1 MKLSAVQADAM
12 QELGNIG
19 AAHAATTLSQMIGST
34 VHMSV
39 PAIKAVDIAALG
51 TYMGEESAAMVVFEL
66 QGDIQHGGFVI
77 FYITRESAIRL
88 TNTMLGLTD
97 DGDIEPEDLGLTDM
111 NRPMNEMD
119 ESALL
124 EVGNIMV
131 SAFLDAT
138 AELLGFVMLPSPP
151 SMTIDMAHAAMS
163 SLIAGLGEEIDEV
176 LLFST
181 ELTCEE
187 HKIDSDIIMMP
198 ETKTLARIVE
208 LLENMMKPA

>member
-1 MKLSAVQADAM
+1 MELSPIQADAI

-19 AAHAATTLSQMIGST
+19 AAHAATTLSQMLGST
-34 VHMSV
+34 IEMSV
-39 PAIKAVDIAALG
+39 PAIKVVDLAQLG
-51 TYMGEESAAMVVFEL
+51 TYMGEESAAMVAFEL
-66 QGDIQHGGFVI
+66 QGDIPHGGYVL
-77 FYITRESAIRL
+77 FYITRESAVRM

-97 DGDIEPEDLGLTDM
+97 LA
-111 NRPMNEMD
+111 RPLNEMD
-119 ESALL
+119 ESALI

-138 AELLGFVMLPSPP
+138 AELLGFIMLPSPP
-151 SMTIDMAHAAMS
+151 ALTIDMAHAAMQ
-163 SLIAGLGEEIDEV
+163 SLIAQMQEETNEV

-198 ETKTLARIVE
+198 ERSTLEKIIA
-208 LLENMMKPA
+208 LLEDMMKTS

>member
-1 MKLSAVQADAM
+1 M

-19 AAHAATTLSQMIGST
+19 AAHAATTLSQMVGSS
-34 VHMSV
+34 VSMSV
-39 PAIKAVDIAALG
+39 PGIKAVDIAELG
-51 TYMGEESAAMVVFEL
+51 KYMGEESAAMVAFEL
-66 QGDIQHGGFVI
+66 QGEIQHGGYVI

-97 DGDIEPEDLGLTDM
+97 MD
-111 NRPMNEMD
+111 RPLNEMD

-124 EVGNIMV
+124 EVGTIMV

-151 SMTIDMAHAAMS
+151 AMSIDMAHATMS
-163 SLIAGLGEEIDEV
+163 SLIASMGEEINEV

-187 HKIDSDIIMMP
+187 HRIDSDIIMMP
-198 ETKTLARIVE
+198 EPQTLSRIVT
-208 LLENMMKPA
+208 LLENMMKPAS

>member
-19 AAHAATTLSQMIGST
+19 AAHAATTLSQMVGST

-39 PAIKAVDIAALG
+39 PAIKAVDIAELG
-51 TYMGEESAAMVVFEL
+51 NYMGEESAAMVVFEL
-66 QGDIQHGGFVI
+66 QGEIQHGGFVI

-88 TNTMLGLTD
+88 TNTMLGLT
-97 DGDIEPEDLGLTDM
+97 EM

-151 SMTIDMAHAAMS
+151 AMTIDMVHAAMS
-163 SLIAGLGEEIDEV
+163 SLIAGMGDEVDEV

-198 ETKTLARIVE
+198 ESNTLAHMIE

>member
-1 MKLSAVQADAM
+1 MKLSAVQADAI

-19 AAHAATTLSQMIGST
+19 AAHAATTLSQMVGST
-34 VHMSV
+34 VQMSV
-39 PAIKAVDIAALG
+39 PGIKAVDIANLG
-51 TYMGEESAAMVVFEL
+51 NYMGEESAAMVVFEL
-66 QGDIQHGGFVI
+66 QGDIPHGGFII

-97 DGDIEPEDLGLTDM
+97 M
-111 NRPMNEMD
+111 NRTMNEMD

-151 SMTIDMAHAAMS
+151 AMTIDMAHAAMS

>member
-1 MKLSAVQADAM
+1 M

-19 AAHAATTLSQMIGST
+19 AAHAATTLSQMLGST
-34 VHMSV
+34 VQMSV
-39 PAIKAVDIAALG
+39 PGIKAVDIAELG
-51 TYMGEESAAMVVFEL
+51 TYMGEESAAMVAFEL
-66 QGDIQHGGFVI
+66 QGEIQHGGFII

-97 DGDIEPEDLGLTDM
+97 M

-119 ESALL
+119 ESALI

-151 SMTIDMAHAAMS
+151 AMTIDMVHAAMS
-163 SLIAGLGEEIDEV
+163 SLIAGMGEEIDEV

-198 ETKTLARIVE
+198 ENKTLVQIVG

>member
-1 MKLSAVQADAM
+1 MKLSAVQADAI

-19 AAHAATTLSQMIGST
+19 AAHAATTLSQMLGST

-39 PAIKAVDIAALG
+39 PAIKAVDIAELG
-51 TYMGEESAAMVVFEL
+51 NYMGEEQAAMVAFEL
-66 QGDIQHGGFVI
+66 QGEIQHGGFVI
-77 FYITRESAIRL
+77 FYITKESAIRL

-97 DGDIEPEDLGLTDM
+97 M
-111 NRPMNEMD
+111 NRTMNEMD
-119 ESALL
+119 ESAII

-151 SMTIDMAHAAMS
+151 ALTIDMAHAAMS
-163 SLIAGLGEEIDEV
+163 TLIAGMGEELDEV

-181 ELTCEE
+181 ELTCDE

-198 ETKTLARIVE
+198 ETSTLARIVE
-208 LLENMMKPA
+208 LLENMMKAP

>member
-1 MKLSAVQADAM
+1 MKLSAIQSDAI

-19 AAHAATTLSQMIGST
+19 AAHAATTLSQMLGST
-34 VHMSV
+34 IEMSV
-39 PAIKAVDIAALG
+39 PAVTVVDLSRLAD
-51 TYMGEESAAMVVFEL
+51 YMGEESAAMVAFEL
-66 QGDIQHGGFVI
+66 QGDIAHGGYI
-77 FYITRESAIRL
+77 LFYITRESAIRM
-88 TNTMLGLTD
+88 TNTMLGLT
-97 DGDIEPEDLGLTDM
+97 GT
-111 NRPMNEMD
+111 NRPLSEMD

-151 SMTIDMAHAAMS
+151 SLTIDMAHAAMQ
-163 SLIAGLGEEIDEV
+163 SLIAQMQEETNEV

-187 HKIDSDIIMMP
+187 YKVDSDIIMMP
-198 ETKTLARIVE
+198 ERSTLNKIIE
-208 LLENMMKPA
+208 LLENLMKPA

>member
-1 MKLSAVQADAM
+1 MNLSTVQKDAI

-19 AAHAATTLSQMIGST
+19 AAHAATTLSQMLGSS
-34 VHMSV
+34 VEMSV
-39 PAIKAVDIAALG
+39 PGISIVDIARLG
-51 TYMGEESAAMVVFEL
+51 EYMGEESAAMVAFEL
-66 QGDIQHGGFVI
+66 QGDIPHGGFII

-88 TNTMLGLTD
+88 TNTMLGLT
-97 DGDIEPEDLGLTDM
+97 EM

-119 ESALL
+119 QSALL

-151 SMTIDMAHAAMS
+151 ALSLDMAHATMS
-163 SLIAGLGEEIDEV
+163 SLIAQISEEVDDV

-181 ELTCEE
+181 ELVCEE
-187 HKIDSDIIMMP
+187 HKIDSDIIMLP
-198 ETKTLARIVE
+198 EPSTLARIVE
-208 LLENMMKPA
+208 LMENMMKSI

>member
-1 MKLSAVQADAM
+1 MKLSAVQTDAM

-19 AAHAATTLSQMIGST
+19 AAHAATTLSQMVGST
-34 VHMSV
+34 VQMSV
-39 PAIKAVDIAALG
+39 PGIKAIDIADLG
-51 TYMGEESAAMVVFEL
+51 NYMGEESAAMVVFEL
-66 QGDIQHGGFVI
+66 QGEIPHGGFVI

-88 TNTMLGLTD
+88 TNTMLGLT
-97 DGDIEPEDLGLTDM
+97 EM

-151 SMTIDMAHAAMS
+151 AMTIDMVHAAMS
-163 SLIAGLGEEIDEV
+163 SLIAGMGVDTDEV

-198 ETKTLARIVE
+198 EPKTLAHIIE

>member
-1 MKLSAVQADAM
+1 MKLSAVQADAI

-34 VHMSV
+34 VQMSV
-39 PAIKAVDIAALG
+39 PGIKAIDIAELG
-51 TYMGEESAAMVVFEL
+51 NFMGEESAAMVVFEL
-66 QGDIQHGGFVI
+66 QGEIQHGGFVI

-88 TNTMLGLTD
+88 TNTM
-97 DGDIEPEDLGLTDM
+97 LGLTDM

-151 SMTIDMAHAAMS
+151 AMTIDMAHAAMS

-198 ETKTLARIVE
+198 ETKTLAHIVE
-208 LLENMMKPA
+208 LLEKMMNPA

>member
-1 MKLSAVQADAM
+1 MKLSTIQSDAI

-19 AAHAATTLSQMIGST
+19 AAHAATTLSQMLGST
-34 VHMSV
+34 IEMSV
-39 PAIKAVDIAALG
+39 PAVTVVDLSHLAD
-51 TYMGEESAAMVVFEL
+51 YMGEESAAMVAFEL
-66 QGDIQHGGFVI
+66 QGDIPHGGYI
-77 FYITRESAIRL
+77 LFYITRESAIRM
-88 TNTMLGLTD
+88 TNTMLGLTE
-97 DGDIEPEDLGLTDM
+97 I
-111 NRPMNEMD
+111 NRPLSEMD

-151 SMTIDMAHAAMS
+151 ALTIDMAHAAMQ
-163 SLIAGLGEEIDEV
+163 SLIAQMQEETNEV

-187 HKIDSDIIMMP
+187 YKVDSDIIMMP
-198 ETKTLARIVE
+198 ERSTLNKIIE
-208 LLENMMKPA
+208 LLENLMKPA

>member
-1 MKLSAVQADAM
+1 MKLSTVQADAI

-19 AAHAATTLSQMIGST
+19 AAHAATTLSQMLGSS
-34 VHMSV
+34 VEMSV
-39 PAIKAVDIAALG
+39 PAIKAIDLSELG
-51 TYMGEESAAMVVFEL
+51 NYMGEEPAALVVFEL
-66 QGDIQHGGFVI
+66 QGEIPHGGYVV
-77 FYITRESAIRL
+77 FYISRESAIRL
-88 TNTMLGLTD
+88 TNTM
-97 DGDIEPEDLGLTDM
+97 LGLTDM

-138 AELLGFVMLPSPP
+138 AELLGFIMLPSPP
-151 SMTIDMAHAAMS
+151 ALTIDMAHAAMS
-163 SLIAGLGEEIDEV
+163 SLVAQMGEEVDEV

-181 ELTCEE
+181 ELVCQE

-198 ETKTLARIVE
+198 ETSTLARIVE
-208 LLENMMKPA
+208 LMENMMKGI

>member
-1 MKLSAVQADAM
+1 MKLSPVQADAM

-19 AAHAATTLSQMIGST
+19 AAHAATTLSQMVGST
-34 VHMSV
+34 VEMSV
-39 PAIKAVDIAALG
+39 PGIKAVDIAELG
-51 TYMGEESAAMVVFEL
+51 NYMGEESAAMVAFEL
-66 QGDIQHGGFVI
+66 QGEIQHGGFVI

-88 TNTMLGLTD
+88 TNTM
-97 DGDIEPEDLGLTDM
+97 LGLTDM

-151 SMTIDMAHAAMS
+151 AMTIDMAHAAMS
-163 SLIAGLGEEIDEV
+163 SLIASMGEEIDEV

-198 ETKTLARIVE
+198 ETKTLAHIVE

>member
-1 MKLSAVQADAM
+1 MKLSTVQADAI

-19 AAHAATTLSQMIGST
+19 AAHAATTLSQMLGSS
-34 VHMSV
+34 VEMSV
-39 PAIKAVDIAALG
+39 PAIKAIDISELG
-51 TYMGEESAAMVVFEL
+51 SYMGEEAAAMVAFEL
-66 QGDIQHGGFVI
+66 QGEIPHGGYIV
-77 FYITRESAIRL
+77 FYISRESSIRL

-97 DGDIEPEDLGLTDM
+97 MD
-111 NRPMNEMD
+111 RPMNEMD

-138 AELLGFVMLPSPP
+138 AELLGFIMLPSPP
-151 SMTIDMAHAAMS
+151 ALTIDMAHAAMS
-163 SLIAGLGEEIDEV
+163 SLVAQMGEEIDEV

-181 ELTCEE
+181 ELVCQE

-198 ETKTLARIVE
+198 ETATLARIVE
-208 LLENMMKPA
+208 LMENMMKGI

>member
-1 MKLSAVQADAM
+1 MKLSTVQADAI

-19 AAHAATTLSQMIGST
+19 AAHAATTLSQMLGS
-34 VHMSV
+34 VVEMSV
-39 PAIKAVDIAALG
+39 PAIKAIDLSELG
-51 TYMGEESAAMVVFEL
+51 NYMGEEPAALVVFEL
-66 QGDIQHGGFVI
+66 QGEIPHGGYVV
-77 FYITRESAIRL
+77 FYISRESAIRL
-88 TNTMLGLTD
+88 TNTM
-97 DGDIEPEDLGLTDM
+97 LGLTDM

-138 AELLGFVMLPSPP
+138 VELLGFIMLPSPP
-151 SMTIDMAHAAMS
+151 ALTIDMAHAAMS
-163 SLIAGLGEEIDEV
+163 SLIAQMGEEVDEV

-181 ELTCEE
+181 ELVCQE

-198 ETKTLARIVE
+198 ETSTLARIVE
-208 LLENMMKPA
+208 LMENMMKGI

>member
-1 MKLSAVQADAM
+1 MKLSTVQADAI

-19 AAHAATTLSQMIGST
+19 AAHAATTLSQMLGST
-34 VHMSV
+34 IEMSV
-39 PAIKAVDIAALG
+39 PAIKVVDLAKLG
-51 TYMGEESAAMVVFEL
+51 NYMGEESAAMVAFEL
-66 QGDIQHGGFVI
+66 QGDIPHGGYI
-77 FYITRESAIRL
+77 LFYITRESAVRM
-88 TNTMLGLTD
+88 TNTMLGST
-97 DGDIEPEDLGLTDM
+97 EM
-111 NRPMNEMD
+111 NRPLSEMD

-151 SMTIDMAHAAMS
+151 SLTIDMAHAVMQ
-163 SLIAGLGEEIDEV
+163 SLIAQMQEDTNEV

-181 ELTCEE
+181 ELVCEE

-198 ETKTLARIVE
+198 ERSTLIRIIA
-208 LLENMMKPA
+208 LLENMMKTS

>member
-1 MKLSAVQADAM
+1 MKLSAVQADAI

-34 VHMSV
+34 VQMSV
-39 PAIKAVDIAALG
+39 PGIKAIDIADLG
-51 TYMGEESAAMVVFEL
+51 SYMGEESAAMVVFEL
-66 QGDIQHGGFVI
+66 QGEIQHGGFVI

-88 TNTMLGLTD
+88 TNTM
-97 DGDIEPEDLGLTDM
+97 LGLTDM

-138 AELLGFVMLPSPP
+138 AELLGFIMLPSPP

>member
-1 MKLSAVQADAM
+1 MKLSTVQADAI

-19 AAHAATTLSQMIGST
+19 AAHAATTLSQMLGSS
-34 VHMSV
+34 VEMSV
-39 PAIKAVDIAALG
+39 PAIKAIDISELG
-51 TYMGEESAAMVVFEL
+51 TYMGEEAAAMVAFEL
-66 QGDIQHGGFVI
+66 QGDIPHGGYIV
-77 FYITRESAIRL
+77 FYISRESAIRL

-97 DGDIEPEDLGLTDM
+97 MD
-111 NRPMNEMD
+111 RPMNEMD

-138 AELLGFVMLPSPP
+138 AELLGFIMLPSPP
-151 SMTIDMAHAAMS
+151 ALTIDMAHAAMS
-163 SLIAGLGEEIDEV
+163 SLVAQMGEEIDEV

-181 ELTCEE
+181 ELVCAE

-198 ETKTLARIVE
+198 ENTTLARIVE
-208 LLENMMKPA
+208 LMENMMKGI